1 VLEQMQ
7 AFNVTQQRT
16 LARVLTVADSFFR
29 SLIGLMG
36 RPGLEAGHG
45 LWIVPCQSV
54 HTFWM
59 RFPIDV
65 VFLDQHHT
73 VIHLVESLRPFRI
86 SKHLSKASSV
96 IELPV
101 GAIRATGTQMG
112 DEIQIAER

>member
-1 VLEQMQ
+1 MQ

-16 LARVLTVADSFFR
+16 LASVLMVADSFSR

-36 RPGLEAGHG
+36 RPGLQAGHG

-54 HTFWM
+54 HTLWM

-65 VFLDQHHT
+65 VFLDEHRK
-73 VIHLVESLRPFRI
+73 VIHLVENLKPFRI
-86 SKHLSKASSV
+86 SRHLSKASSV

-101 GAIRATGTQMG
+101 SAIRTTGTQTG
-112 DEIQIAER
+112 DEIRIAEK

>member
-1 VLEQMQ
+1 MQ

-16 LARVLTVADSFFR
+16 LAEVLSVADSFFR

-36 RPGLEAGHG
+36 RPRLDTGHG

-59 RFPIDV
+59 RFSIDV
-65 VFLDQHHT
+65 VFLDQHHK
-73 VIHLVESLRPFRI
+73 VIDLIESLKPFRI
-86 SKHLSKASSV
+86 SRHLSKASGV

-101 GAIRATGTQMG
+101 GAIKTSRTQIG
-112 DEIQIAER
+112 DEIRIAEK

>member
-1 VLEQMQ
+1 MQ

-16 LARVLTVADSFFR
+16 LASMLEVADSFFR
-29 SLIGLMG
+29 SLLGLIG
-36 RPGLEAGHG
+36 RASLEAGQG

-59 RFPIDV
+59 CFSIDV
-65 VFLDQHHT
+65 VFLDKDRK

-86 SKHLSKASSV
+86 SKHVYKARSV

-101 GAIRATGTQMG
+101 SSIKATGTQVG
-112 DEIQIAER
+112 DEIHITAR